1 MNNRISIEEF
11 MKAIHHVSG
20 VISLVS
26 QECCVSLGANDMTC
40 YCEDAALHIIGKDTA
55 AYSAPHYSFPVESI
69 MRVERMACRDGSTEF
84 EITMQGGVL
93 TMDVKAA
100 EEVEDAEAK
109 IA

>member
-1 MNNRISIEEF
+1 MSNRISIEEF
-11 MKAIHHVSG
+11 IKAIHHVSG
-20 VISLVS
+20 VVSLVS
-26 QECCVSLGANDMTC
+26 QECCVSSGSNNMTC

-84 EITMQGGVL
+84 EVTLQGGVL
-93 TMDVKAA
+93 TMDVKAV